1 LPTSFFGLIFEAHM
15 QALSEALPG
24 FALPAVP
31 SRLPDTSSDT
41 SQPKVRKIRS
51 QDRAVR
57 WRADLERHY
66 GRLIAEAKTPAD
78 QVQLDESYHADIK
91 RGPDFS
97 RVRRNAT
104 TFGIPV
110 IKGLDRNLL
119 ARLVFNFERITHGL
133 WRTDRKSAR
142 DHGRKIK
149 RTMPA
154 SVLPVLKALVRLTV
168 KHNGRV
174 FPSLEGLAYVS
185 GCSRATCMA
194 AVKLLETWGF
204 LRIVRRCKRVLTR
217 VGTRLVQDTSVYE
230 LQEPQGL
237 AAMAARIFGLDTG
250 PGKSGTS
257 SGSKNPPASST
268 QTHFS
273 NEEVRVA
280 DRTHPEADR
289 LLPLPANFDTPRRRI
304 HWSELI
310 KPKR

>member
-1 LPTSFFGLIFEAHM
+1 MQSLA
-15 QALSEALPG
+15 QALTGL
-24 FALPAVP
+24 ALPAVP
-31 SRLPDTSSDT
+31 TCLPDPNSDA

-66 GRLIAEAKTPAD
+66 GRLIAEAKTPAE
-78 QVQLDESYHADIK
+78 QVLLEESYNADIK

-104 TFGIPV
+104 TFGMPV

-119 ARLVFNFERITHGL
+119 ARLVFNFERISHGL

-149 RTMPA
+149 RTLPA

-168 KHNGRV
+168 KHAGRV
-174 FPSLEGLAYVS
+174 FPSLEGLAFIA
-185 GCSRATCMA
+185 GCSRATCIM

-204 LRIVRRCKRVLTR
+204 LKIVRRCKRVQTT
-217 VGTRLVQDTSVYE
+217 VGMRLVQDTSVYE

-237 AAMAARIFGLDTG
+237 AAMAARIFGLDVG

-268 QTHFS
+268 KTISFDDG
-273 NEEVRVA
+273 VRVV
-280 DRTHPEADR
+280 DRTLPEAAR
-289 LLPLPANFDTPRRRI
+289 LLPLPASFDTPRRRI

-310 KPKR
+310 KTKR